1 MKILIVEDDHR
12 IATALGEALQDHQYV
27 VDVVEDGQSGLDYA
41 EAGDYDAIIL
51 DVMLPE
57 VDGITV
63 CQTLRRR
70 QMAVPILMLTA
81 RDASADK
88 VVGLDAGADDYV
100 VKPFDLHELLARLRA
115 LLRRGKAPV
124 LSVLRWGELCL
135 DLGTC
140 TVTYGDRPLSLTPKE
155 YALVELLLRHPTQ
168 TFSRAVILDRLCALD
183 DDPPS
188 EDAVKTLVRRLRQ
201 KLARAGAP
209 SDLIETLYG
218 FGYRLNASP

>member
-1 MKILIVEDDHR
+1 MKILIVEDDCR

-27 VDVVEDGQSGLDYA
+27 VDVVGDGRSGLDYA
-41 EAGDYDAIIL
+41 EVGDYDAIIL

-63 CQTLRRR
+63 CQTLRQR
-70 QMAVPILMLTA
+70 QMAIPILMLTA
-81 RDASADK
+81 RDASVDK

-124 LSVLRWGELCL
+124 MSVLGWGELRL
-135 DLGTC
+135 DLGTGM
-140 TVTYGDRPLSLTPKE
+140 VTYGDRPLALTPKE

-168 TFSRAVILDRLCALD
+168 IFSRAVILDRLCALD

-188 EDAVKTLVRRLRQ
+188 EDAVKTLMRRLRQ
-201 KLARAGAP
+201 KLARVGAP
-209 SDLIETLYG
+209 SDLIETIYG
-218 FGYRLNASP
+218 FGYRLNTSP

>member
-1 MKILIVEDDHR
+1 MKILIIEDDRR

-27 VDVVEDGQSGLDYA
+27 VDVVEDGRSGLDYA
-41 EAGDYDAIIL
+41 EVGDYDAIIL

-63 CQTLRRR
+63 CQTLRQR

-81 RDASADK
+81 RDASVDK

-124 LSVLRWGELCL
+124 MSVLGWGELRL
-135 DLGTC
+135 DLGTGM
-140 TVTYGDRPLSLTPKE
+140 VTYGDRPLTLTPKE

-168 TFSRAVILDRLCALD
+168 IFSRAVILDRLCALD

-188 EDAVKTLVRRLRQ
+188 EDAVKTLMRRLRQ
-201 KLARAGAP
+201 KLARVGAP
-209 SDLIETLYG
+209 SDLIETIYG
-218 FGYRLNASP
+218 FGYRLNTSP

>member
-1 MKILIVEDDHR
+1 MKILIVEDDQR
-12 IATALGEALQDHQYV
+12 IATVLGEALQDQQYV
-27 VDVVEDGQSGLDYA
+27 VDVVGDGRSGLDYA

-57 VDGITV
+57 IDGITV
-63 CQTLRRR
+63 CQTLRQR

-81 RDASADK
+81 RDASVDK

-124 LSVLRWGELCL
+124 VSVLRWGDLSL

-168 TFSRAVILDRLCALD
+168 TFSRTVILDRLCALD

-188 EDAVKTLVRRLRQ
+188 EDAVKTLMRRLRQ